1 MLLLIVVV
9 IIIIGS
15 LYFLGVFDEYLHDEH
30 NSENIYNYIK
40 KAATEKAADLA
51 DGNVRNSTI
60 EQVPTI
66 TISGTTT
73 TATTPAT
80 TAATTP
86 AVVITPESSNN
97 TNNSIKTVED
107 IRKVESAPAP
117 QLALAPQVLPALA
130 TPALAM
136 PQVSP
141 ALAMPAIM
149 PQVLPAAVLYT
160 SPTIYPAD
168 PINQAKYPYGSPI
181 ADATVRLT
189 HSNIYDATNIY
200 AASQALLQAKPKPL
214 PAFKFKNKTKNNI
227 CMNRMSDD
235 YLQKQLCDGGPDQ
248 MWSFTPDKTLISST
262 NSNMCLSSGKILPNG
277 ENRIYATYCKSN
289 DPNQQWQYK
298 DVEKLLL
305 NIGTGKCLDDGGGYS
320 AGETYFKVH
329 PCNDANFNQ
338 QYYEN

>member
-15 LYFLGVFDEYLHDEH
+15 LYFLGAFDEYLHDEH
-30 NSENIYNYIK
+30 NSETIYNYIK
-40 KAATEKAADLA
+40 KAVTEKAADLA
-51 DGNVRNSTI
+51 DGNVGKFTI
-60 EQVPTI
+60 EQVPTV
-66 TISGTTT
+66 T
-73 TATTPAT
+73 TAAT
-80 TAATTP
+80 TAATK

-117 QLALAPQVLPALA
+117 QLALAPQVSPALA

-136 PQVSP
+136 PKVSP
-141 ALAMPAIM
+141 ALAMP
-149 PQVLPAAVLYT
+149 QVSPAALYT
-160 SPTIYPAD
+160 SPTIYPAS
-168 PINQAKYPYGSPI
+168 PITNANYPYGSPI
-181 ADATVRLT
+181 ADATVRST
-189 HSNIYDATNIY
+189 HSNIYVATADY
-200 AASQALLQAKPKPL
+200 ASGQALIKATPKPL

-235 YLQKQLCDGGPDQ
+235 YLQKQLCNGGPDQ

-305 NIGTGKCLDDGGGYS
+305 NIGTGKCLDDGGGNL
-320 AGETYFKVH
+320 AGESYFH
-329 PCNDANFNQ
+329 LYPCNGANINQ